1 VRLGATHAWRG
12 FAQAKPEALKEACGV
27 SWITALRA
35 PQIAALINDGD
46 LQLGLFDQR
55 NLAEISSDRF
65 PGERLVVCKNPA
77 LAEDRARKREELLQ
91 ATEQELNKVVE
102 SVEAGRLKQAT
113 AIAERVGKMVGRY
126 KVSKHILREVGEGS
140 FSYRRDR
147 AKIEAEAALG
157 RALCDPLQCGSRDA
171 QR

>member
-1 VRLGATHAWRG
+1 
-12 FAQAKPEALKEACGV
+12 V

-102 SVEAGRLKQAT
+102 SVEAGRLRQAT
-113 AIAERVGKMVGRY
+113 AIAERVGKIVGRY
-126 KVSKHILREVGEGS
+126 QGEQAHPA
-140 FSYRRDR
+140 R
-147 AKIEAEAALG
+147 G
-157 RALCDPLQCGSRDA
+157 RGRQLQLPP
-171 QR
+171 

>member
-1 VRLGATHAWRG
+1 
-12 FAQAKPEALKEACGV
+12 V

-35 PQIAALINDGD
+35 PQIAALINYGD

-65 PGERLVVCKNPA
+65 PGERLVCKNPA